1 MKSETLKLYD
11 ELKRLLE
18 YSGKTVQGISLTVDG
33 AVGTVSMNGSE
44 YAIFV
49 TTKIPRLK
57 IAK

>member
-1 MKSETLKLYD
+1 METLKLYD

-33 AVGTVSMNGSE
+33 AVGTVSMNGQE

-49 TTKIPRLK
+49 TPRIPKLRVVNE
-57 IAK
+57 

>member
-1 MKSETLKLYD
+1 MKSETLNLYE

-33 AVGTVSMNGSE
+33 AVGTVSMNGQQ

-49 TTKIPRLK
+49 TPKVPRLK
-57 IAK
+57 AV